1 MSLITI
7 PNNHVAVKPLD
18 TEVRLLLEPYLRQ
31 CPFRAERTED
41 LHSTIAYTQTSIPT
55 ELVDPAAVYTGVI
68 TGAQIW
74 FDKYLGIKDMVILLD
89 SPSLV
94 DRHNK
99 LLSLSG
105 AESVYDDYVPHITI
119 AYDIPNSSS
128 RYRWW
133 INDVIER
140 FATRYKGTVIRFSG
154 EYIEDSA
161 GNVEPRGKELLPVKP
176 VL

>member
-1 MSLITI
+1 MSLTTI

-18 TEVRLLLEPYLRQ
+18 SEVRMLIEPYIRQ
-31 CPFRAERTED
+31 CPFRAERPED
-41 LHSTIAYTQTSIPT
+41 LHCSVAYAQSSIPT
-55 ELVDPAAVYTGVI
+55 SMIDPNAVYTGVI
-68 TGAQIW
+68 IGAQIW
-74 FDKYLGIKDMVILLD
+74 FDQYLGIKDMVILLD
-89 SPSLV
+89 SKDLV

-99 LLSLSG
+99 LLSDAG
-105 AESVYDDYVPHITI
+105 VASVYDDYVPHITI

-161 GNVEPRGKELLPVKP
+161 GNVAVRGQELLPVKP